1 MNNNG
6 DRTSIQRGRV
16 QKRCSFCKK
25 QQREIRM
32 LIAGPNSIFI
42 CDECVERCQGI
53 IRQATQAP
61 KSSRATPDSKSPTN
75 VYPTKPIE
83 IYEQLQQFVIGQE
96 EAKKVLSVGVYNH
109 YKRLLATQQT
119 SEDDGVELQ
128 KTNIML
134 VGPPGCGKTYL
145 AQIMAQILKVP
156 FAIVDATSITEAGY
170 VGEDVENILLRL
182 LQAAGGDVAKAERGI
197 IYIDEIDKISRKDAN
212 PSITR
217 DVSGEGVQQALLKI
231 LEGNIVNVPPHGGR
245 KHPHQEFIQI
255 NTENILF
262 ILGGAF
268 DGIDQIIRKRVRTAI
283 DGNTIGF
290 RTNAI
295 VDAYASLQGGSN
307 NGNRDLTSVTP
318 EDLRNY
324 GLIPEFI
331 GRIPVVVGLSDLTL
345 EQLVQVLQEPKNSI
359 VSQYEKLFDID
370 NVKLEFSDDALTA
383 IAEESQTRGMGARG
397 LRSIVEAVLMDA
409 MYALPS
415 CSAAVKCIVTK
426 ETILEHAQPD
436 IIDAEGNHID
446 PNNITVSEAA

>member
-1 MNNNG
+1 MNSG
-6 DRTSIQRGRV
+6 SDRTSIQRGRV

-25 QQREIRM
+25 QQQEIRM

-42 CDECVERCQGI
+42 CDECVERCRGI

-61 KSSRATPDSKSPTN
+61 RSDDEETKPTN
-75 VYPTKPIE
+75 VYPTKPVD
-83 IYEQLQQFVIGQE
+83 IYDQLQQFVIGQE
-96 EAKKVLSVGVYNH
+96 QAKKVLSVGVYNH
-109 YKRLLATQQT
+109 YKRVLASQNN
-119 SEDDGVELQ
+119 SSDDDGIELQ

-145 AQIMAQILKVP
+145 AQILAQILKVP

-182 LQAAGGDVAKAERGI
+182 LQAAGGDVARAERGI
-197 IYIDEIDKISRKDAN
+197 IYIDEIDKIARKDVN

-245 KHPHQEFIQI
+245 KHPHQEFIQV

-268 DGIDQIIRKRVRTAI
+268 DGIDQVIRRRERRSREGT
-283 DGNTIGF
+283 GMGF

-295 VDAYASLQGGSN
+295 VDAYASLPQRQ
-307 NGNRDLTSVTP
+307 NGDGRDLTDVTP

-324 GLIPEFI
+324 GFIPEFI

-345 EQLVQVLQEPKNSI
+345 DQLVKVLVEPKNSI
-359 VSQYEKLFDID
+359 VSQYEKLLGLDD
-370 NVKLEFSDDALTA
+370 VHLEFTEDAMVA
-383 IAEESQTRGMGARG
+383 IAEYAQARGMGARG
-397 LRSIVEAVLMDA
+397 LRAIVEDVLMEA

-415 CSAAVKCIVTK
+415 CPDASKCIVTQ
-426 ETILEHAQPD
+426 ETIVSGARPNIVDSQGNSID
-436 IIDAEGNHID
+436 QDIDA
-446 PNNITVSEAA
+446 VSQAA

>member
-1 MNNNG
+1 MNGSG
-6 DRTSIQRGRV
+6 DRNSIQRGRV

-25 QQREIRM
+25 QQQEIRM
-32 LIAGPNSIFI
+32 LIAGPNGIFI
-42 CDECVERCQGI
+42 CDECVERCKGI

-61 KSSRATPDSKSPTN
+61 RSDAKPETKTTN

-83 IYEQLQQFVIGQE
+83 IYEQLQEFVIGQDQ
-96 EAKKVLSVGVYNH
+96 AKKVLSVGVYNH
-109 YKRLLATQQT
+109 YKRLLASQQNDK
-119 SEDDGVELQ
+119 EDDIELQ

-145 AQIMAQILKVP
+145 AQIMAQVLKVP

-182 LQAAGGDVAKAERGI
+182 LQAAGGDVARAERGI
-197 IYIDEIDKISRKDAN
+197 IYIDEIDKIARKDVN

-231 LEGNIVNVPPHGGR
+231 LEGNVVNVPPHGGR

-268 DGIDQIIRKRVRTAI
+268 DGIDQIIRKRERTAR
-283 DGNTIGF
+283 DGNGMGF

-295 VDAYASLQGGSN
+295 VDAYASIQHGS
-307 NGNRDLTSVTP
+307 GQDGRDLTDVAP

-324 GLIPEFI
+324 GFIPEFI

-345 EQLVQVLQEPKNSI
+345 EQMVKVLVEPKNSI
-359 VSQYEKLFDID
+359 VSQYEKLFGLD
-370 NVKLEFSDDALTA
+370 NVELEFTEDALVA
-383 IAEESQTRGMGARG
+383 IAEYAQTRRMGARG
-397 LRSIVEAVLMDA
+397 LRSIVEGVLMEA

-415 CSAAVKCIVTK
+415 FADAAKCIVTK
-426 ETILEHAQPD
+426 ETILEHTQPK
-436 IIDAEGNHID
+436 IIDSQGNYID
-446 PNNITVSEAA
+446 TSTIAVSEAA

>member
-1 MNNNG
+1 
-6 DRTSIQRGRV
+6 
-16 QKRCSFCKK
+16 
-25 QQREIRM
+25 M

-42 CDECVERCQGI
+42 CDECVERCRGI

-61 KSSRATPDSKSPTN
+61 KSATETKPTN

-83 IYEQLQQFVIGQE
+83 IYDQLQQFVIGQE
-96 EAKKVLSVGVYNH
+96 QAKKVLSVGVYNH
-109 YKRLLATQQT
+109 YKRVLASQQ
-119 SEDDGVELQ
+119 SEKDDGIDLQ

-145 AQIMAQILKVP
+145 AQIMAQVLKVP

-182 LQAAGGDVAKAERGI
+182 LQAAGGDVARAERGI
-197 IYIDEIDKISRKDAN
+197 IYIDEIDKIARKDVN

-231 LEGNIVNVPPHGGR
+231 LEGNVVNVPPHGGR

-268 DGIDQIIRKRVRTAI
+268 DGIDQIIRKRERRSRE
-283 DGNTIGF
+283 GNGMGF

-295 VDAYASLQGGSN
+295 VDAYASLPQRP
-307 NGNRDLTSVTP
+307 NGNGRDLTDVTP

-324 GLIPEFI
+324 GFIPEFI
-331 GRIPVVVGLSDLTL
+331 GRVPVVVGLSDLTL
-345 EQLVQVLQEPKNSI
+345 DQMVKVLVEPKNSI
-359 VSQYEKLFDID
+359 VSQYEKLFGLD
-370 NVKLEFSDDALTA
+370 NVDLEFTEEALVA
-383 IAEESQTRGMGARG
+383 IAEYAQARGMGARG
-397 LRSIVEAVLMDA
+397 LRAIVEDVLMDA

-415 CSAAVKCIVTK
+415 CPDAMKCIVTK
-426 ETILEHAQPD
+426 DTIFEHGNPT
-436 IIDAEGNHID
+436 IIDGEGNLID
-446 PNNITVSEAA
+446 PEDIAISEAA

>member
-1 MNNNG
+1 MNSSG

-25 QQREIRM
+25 QQQEIRM

-42 CDECVERCQGI
+42 CDECVERCRGI

-61 KSSRATPDSKSPTN
+61 QSKPETENKTTN

-83 IYEQLQQFVIGQE
+83 IYEQLQEFVIGQE
-96 EAKKVLSVGVYNH
+96 QAKKVLSVGVYNH
-109 YKRLLATQQT
+109 YKRLLASQQN
-119 SEDDGVELQ
+119 EKDDGVELQ

-145 AQIMAQILKVP
+145 AQIMAQVLKVP

-182 LQAAGGDVAKAERGI
+182 LQAAGGDVARAERGI
-197 IYIDEIDKISRKDAN
+197 IYIDEIDKIARKDVN

-231 LEGNIVNVPPHGGR
+231 LEGNVVNVPPHGGR
-245 KHPHQEFIQI
+245 KHPHQEFIQV

-268 DGIDQIIRKRVRTAI
+268 DGIDQIIRKRERRSRE
-283 DGNTIGF
+283 GNGMGF

-295 VDAYASLQGGSN
+295 VDAYATLPRRASADG
-307 NGNRDLTSVTP
+307 RDLTDVTP

-324 GLIPEFI
+324 GFIPEFI
-331 GRIPVVVGLSDLTL
+331 GRVPVVVGLSDLTL
-345 EQLVQVLQEPKNSI
+345 DQLVQVLVEPKNSI
-359 VSQYEKLFDID
+359 VSQYEKLFGLD
-370 NVKLEFSDDALTA
+370 NVELEFTEEAMVA
-383 IAEESQTRGMGARG
+383 IAEYAQARGMGARG
-397 LRSIVEAVLMDA
+397 LRAIVEDVLMDT

-415 CSAAVKCIVTK
+415 CPDVAKCIVTK
-426 ETILEHAQPD
+426 DTIFDHGQPS
-436 IIDAEGNHID
+436 IIDAQGNSVD
-446 PNNITVSEAA
+446 PENFVVPEAA